1 MGRSLIFASELE
13 ARAIGMGRISDAAIA
28 RTLGVTRQR
37 VWAIRKRYGIPAPD
51 ADLRSR
57 REKLLVELAPMS
69 SVGDVARILQLP
81 HTTVVGMGKRLGVT
95 FKPSMTRGRPPRV
108 REGDV
113 VRAILEAKTHAA
125 AARLLAVHPSTIS
138 QAVRKARLVE
148 RGLVPAAVRRP
159 QLVVVSLPNDRK
171 IP

>member
-1 MGRSLIFASELE
+1 MRTFANELE

-37 VWAIRKRYGIPAPD
+37 VWAIRRRYGIPAPD

-95 FKPSMTRGRPPRV
+95 FRPSLTRGRPPR
-108 REGDV
+108 D
-113 VRAILEAKTHAA
+113 
-125 AARLLAVHPSTIS
+125 
-138 QAVRKARLVE
+138 
-148 RGLVPAAVRRP
+148 
-159 QLVVVSLPNDRK
+159 
-171 IP
+171 